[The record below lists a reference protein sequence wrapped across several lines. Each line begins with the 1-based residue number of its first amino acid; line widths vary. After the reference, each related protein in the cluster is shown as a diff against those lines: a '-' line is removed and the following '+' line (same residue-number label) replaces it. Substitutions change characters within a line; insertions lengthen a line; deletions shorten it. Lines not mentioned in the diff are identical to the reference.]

1 MAMTKEQREPPER
14 PGVLLPEMAR
24 HLFGRPATQRYP
36 AERIPVPKGF
46 RGRIEVSDEHCIGC
60 SKCALVCPTDCIEMV
75 SDERDVVMG
84 ARTVHRKRK
93 PIVHLMSCI
102 RCGLCEEAC
111 PTDPKAIYLTEA
123 FGGAYERKD
132 VVVG

>member
-1 MAMTKEQREPPER
+1 MTEERKEGAER

-36 AERIPVPKGF
+36 KERIPVPKGF
-46 RGRIEVSDEHCIGC
+46 RGRIEISDEHCIGC

-75 SDERDVVMG
+75 ADPREVAMG
-84 ARTVHRKRK
+84 NRTVHRKRK

-123 FGGAYERKD
+123 FSGAYGEKD
-132 VVVG
+132 VVVE